1 MYFHEAIALRINE
14 LKSNKSMS
22 IYALAIK
29 LSMAEPEVHFVGT
42 KRSAASAGI
51 DPLRRT

>member
-1 MYFHEAIALRINE
+1 MCFVFYVG
-14 LKSNKSMS
+14 
-22 IYALAIK
+22 K